1 MYRNTYIG
9 ISWKPETAY
18 LDNFIFENGL
28 IVIVYQNVCC
38 LQILHFPCKIGI
50 QKPFFH
56 ITKLKEVSTLVSIL
70 VYFNFYENDPSS
82 VWLSSEAP
90 LLPQTLLVL
99 NYESL
104 KLHGVHG
111 RNTSRWNMHITFIV
125 DCIKLGNLKE

>member
-1 MYRNTYIG
+1 MYRNTHIGKLYERDYISRKVYIWEL
-9 ISWKPETAY
+9 ISITH
-18 LDNFIFENGL
+18 DI
-28 IVIVYQNVCC
+28 VCC
-38 LQILHFPCKIGI
+38 LQLLSFPCQIGI

-125 DCIKLGNLKE
+125 DCIKLGNLNE

>member
-1 MYRNTYIG
+1 MYRNTHIG
-9 ISWKPETAY
+9 KLYEIHISKGLY
-18 LDNFIFENGL
+18 LRIDFNYPWHCLLFTTSELSMPNRNTKTIFSHH
-28 IVIVYQNVCC
+28 
-38 LQILHFPCKIGI
+38 QIEG
-50 QKPFFH
+50 
-56 ITKLKEVSTLVSIL
+56 EVSTLVSIL

-111 RNTSRWNMHITFIV
+111 RNTPRWNMHITFIV